1 MGDDGF
7 AVHSKVYLCIYKL
20 AKAVRLSKGKPCQTD
35 EKIEDIFHQFGKL
48 LLSSQLEASPQIRLL
63 NQPYLKAL
71 LFTKKD
77 TNWKVNTKI
86 TMEETEEKRI
96 IILPTIRLKPSEKA
110 AIDAEFN
117 ASFYSNKSE
126 FLRYKLLDKTYSE
139 YRQQRFEATIKAG
152 ELLDALGKIGNNVNQ
167 IAKVLNTYKDGKM
180 RREELLVMISA
191 IKLIGKVKDILEETP
206 EE

>member
-1 MGDDGF
+1 MKELE
-7 AVHSKVYLCIYKL
+7 VN
-20 AKAVRLSKGKPCQTD
+20 
-35 EKIEDIFHQFGKL
+35 
-48 LLSSQLEASPQIRLL
+48 SSI
-63 NQPYLKAL
+63 N
-71 LFTKKD
+71 
-77 TNWKVNTKI
+77 TNK
-86 TMEETEEKRI
+86 TMEELPKRRSAR
-96 IILPTIRLKPSEKA
+96 LPEIRLYPEEKA
-110 AIDAEFN
+110 AIEMEFN

-126 FLRYKLLDKTYSE
+126 FIRYKLLDKTYSK

-180 RREELLVMISA
+180 RREELLVMVSA